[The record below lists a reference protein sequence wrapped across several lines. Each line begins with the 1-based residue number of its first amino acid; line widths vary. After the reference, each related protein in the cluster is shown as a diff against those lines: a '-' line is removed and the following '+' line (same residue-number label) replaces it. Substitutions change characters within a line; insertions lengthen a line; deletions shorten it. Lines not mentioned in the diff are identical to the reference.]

1 MLKAMIVDDEMLV
14 RVGLRTLIDWES
26 LGFVCSA
33 DAADGLEA
41 MERIAAEPPDLILT
55 DIVMP
60 RMNGLRLIEE
70 VRARYPSI
78 RFIVLST
85 HTDYE
90 YVRKAMKSGADDYI
104 LKASMKP
111 QDLAALI
118 GEAGAKIRN
127 ERMELAMDKSSGED
141 ASRLAQFMALLDGAA
156 TGAATGVA
164 SLSGPASP
172 TGSASSNPA
181 GLSNPAYSA
190 YPAAQA
196 ALSALFATPP
206 DADHPCLLMAIRVH
220 RDSAEEGEDTQ
231 AHRSLAGLAEQ
242 QLRKWPDS
250 RLIRLAPS
258 RLAVLLPLA
267 EGCSEQRGQ
276 AGRTGEADPNGEAA
290 RNARAALE
298 LGEAIISAARRFLDL
313 TASVGISAPMI
324 SPAEVKR
331 AYDEAKRASRLS
343 FYKGKGRVYAWRDE
357 PFAPATRAVFAKA
370 REDELTGYLARNDEE
385 MIRASV
391 TGLID
396 ELREAQMPVKETL
409 KVCLDIAHC
418 MLRACK
424 QYGFEMTSD
433 FQDGAAEMPIYER
446 VLSFETLSELEDWF
460 LSFISLYSEHVKE
473 IKRNTFREEIGR
485 LVDYVRVNY
494 REDLSL
500 KSAAKIVNMSE
511 SYLSYVFKK
520 ETGTGFSEYVNQ
532 VRVDA
537 ASVLLKETDLPSYQ
551 IAETVGYDNINYF
564 GRVFKRLTG
573 ITPSQYRSRYE

>member
-33 DAADGLEA
+33 DAADGMEA
-41 MERIAAEPPDLILT
+41 MERIAADPPDLILT

-118 GEAGAKIRN
+118 EEAGVKILN
-127 ERMELAMDKSSGED
+127 ERMELAIDKSSGED
-141 ASRLAQFMALLDGAA
+141 ASRLAQFMALLDGSAE
-156 TGAATGVA
+156 
-164 SLSGPASP
+164 
-172 TGSASSNPA
+172 TGSSGKNGMSGTSGLPGTAGSS
-181 GLSNPAYSA
+181 GVTG
-190 YPAAQA
+190 QA
-196 ALSALFATPP
+196 DSVLDSKTVRSSLFATPP
-206 DADHPCLLMAIRVH
+206 DAAHPCLLMAIRVH
-220 RDSAEEGEDTQ
+220 RASAKAAEDTQ

-242 QLRKWPDS
+242 QLRQWADS
-250 RLIRLAPS
+250 RLIRLAPN
-258 RLAVLLPLA
+258 RLAALLPSM
-267 EGCSEQRGQ
+267 EEQAGQNGQ
-276 AGRTGEADPNGEAA
+276 AGQDGHSSPHGEAGRHAQ
-290 RNARAALE
+290 AALE

-313 TASVGISAPMI
+313 TASIGISAPLI
-324 SPAEVKR
+324 APAEVKR
-331 AYDEAKRASRLS
+331 AYEEAKSASRIS
-343 FYKGKGRVYAWRDE
+343 FYKGKGRVYAWE
-357 PFAPATRAVFAKA
+357 QESFAPVFRFVFAKDK
-370 REDELTGYLARNDEE
+370 EDELTGYLARNDED

-391 TGLID
+391 SGLLE
-396 ELREAQMPVKETL
+396 ELRQAQMPVKETL

-418 MLRACK
+418 ILRACK

-433 FQDGAAEMPIYER
+433 FQDSAAEVPIYER
-446 VLSFETLSELEDWF
+446 VLAFESLDELEDWF
-460 LSFISLYSEHVKE
+460 MSFISLYIEHVKE

-485 LVDYVRVNY
+485 LVDYIRANY